1 MFTNRT
7 LRRAGMRGF
16 TLIELLVVIIIL
28 AILAAVVIPRVIGRT
43 DDAKIAAATANVS
56 TFDNEMEK
64 YKLDTGNYPTSDQ
77 GLNALMTD
85 MVQNGK
91 WNGPYIKGNLPRDP
105 WNNPYIY
112 KFPSDH
118 NLDYDVF
125 SAGPDGQP
133 GTADDIGN
141 WNIQK

>member
-1 MFTNRT
+1 M
-7 LRRAGMRGF
+7 
-16 TLIELLVVIIIL
+16 VIIIL

-64 YKLDTGNYPTSDQ
+64 YKLDTGSYPTSDQ

-91 WNGPYIKGNLPRDP
+91 WNGPYIKGSMPNDP
-105 WNNPYIY
+105 WGRPYIY
-112 KFPSDH
+112 KAPGDH
-118 NLDYDVF
+118 SPDYDIF

-133 GTADDIGN
+133 GSADDIGN
-141 WNIQK
+141 WNLQR